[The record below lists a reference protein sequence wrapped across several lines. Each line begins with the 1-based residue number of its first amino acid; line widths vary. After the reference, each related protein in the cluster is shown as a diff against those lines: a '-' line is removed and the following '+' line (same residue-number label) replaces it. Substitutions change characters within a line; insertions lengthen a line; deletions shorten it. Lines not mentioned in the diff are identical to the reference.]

1 MELIINGK
9 AEQLPEGTSAAQ
21 LIEQLGLSNER
32 LAMEVN
38 REIVPRSSF
47 EAHIFQAG
55 DQIEIVRAIGGGQTR
70 T

>member
-9 AEQLPEGTSAAQ
+9 TEQLAEGINAAQ
-21 LIEQLGLSNER
+21 LIEQLGLGNER

-47 EAHIFQAG
+47 ESHVFKPG
-55 DQIEIVRAIGGGQTR
+55 DQIEIVRAIGGG
-70 T
+70 

>member
-1 MELIINGK
+1 MKLIINGK
-9 AEQLPEGTSAAQ
+9 AEQLPEGINAAQ
-21 LIEQLGLSNER
+21 LVERLGLTNER

-38 REIVPRSSF
+38 REILPRSSF
-47 EAHIFQAG
+47 EAHILQAG